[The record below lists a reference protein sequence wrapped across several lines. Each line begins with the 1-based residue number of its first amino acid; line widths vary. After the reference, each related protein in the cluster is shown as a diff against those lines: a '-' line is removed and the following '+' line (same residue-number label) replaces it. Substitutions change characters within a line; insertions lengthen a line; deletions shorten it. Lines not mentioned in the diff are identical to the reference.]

1 MGGPLAEF
9 NRLEVS
15 NEILYRALVLRS
27 NSLALDYIFTSRKL
41 IKSY

>member
-9 NRLEVS
+9 NGLEVS

-27 NSLALDYIFTSRKL
+27 NSLAPDFIFTGRKL